1 MGAVFDVHMKNP
13 VGQGEDQ
20 GDSKK
25 KNEIDG
31 LAVK

>member
-1 MGAVFDVHMKNP
+1 MGAVFDVHMN
-13 VGQGEDQ
+13 GQGEDQ

-25 KNEIDG
+25 KNGIDG